1 MNKLFLSLALIPA
14 MVGAQQT
21 AATAAQR
28 PATDSTYRPI
38 SLDEAVQLAQRN
50 SPTAIAARG
59 SIRNAEGA
67 LKTTQAQW
75 LPDVNFSMGQSK
87 GGGQQRN
94 PVTGRIEEYQERPW
108 SYSTGVST
116 GLTLWDGGQRS
127 ANAAANRAQ
136 IAAAEVA
143 AVSTRYGIARDVKT
157 QYYNILASREQESA
171 ARAQLQQAEQQLAAS
186 SARLRAGAVIISDSI
201 RAQIAVRTAQLNLL
215 TAQNNVRNQSA
226 TLTRLVGSPFL
237 VTANP
242 ADTASLTF
250 VRIDSVE
257 ILRLA
262 LEGPAVKQAEAALEQ
277 SRAAIKAAKGPLWPS
292 IRASASYNG
301 NGRDQLYGLRDP
313 FQYGYNYGLSL
324 GLPIFDRYNRSEAI
338 ARAEVTATNNEANL
352 REQRLLAQQ
361 NILQQIG
368 NLRTAEEQIRIQELQ
383 VRAAEEDL
391 RVQTQR
397 YTLGSA
403 TILEV
408 TTSQT
413 ALNQARF
420 QLINA
425 RQQYRIALAQLE
437 ATIGQDL
444 R

>member
-1 MNKLFLSLALIPA
+1 MNKLVLSLAFVPA
-14 MVGAQQT
+14 ALGAQQM

-28 PATDSTYRPI
+28 PALDSTYRPI
-38 SLDEAVQLAQRN
+38 SLAEAVQLAQEN

-67 LKTTQAQW
+67 LKQTKAGWIPT
-75 LPDVNFSMGQSK
+75 LNFSMGQSK

-116 GLTLWDGGQRS
+116 NLVLWDGGQRI

-136 IAAAEVA
+136 IEAAEVSEVA
-143 AVSTRYGIARDVKT
+143 TRYNISRDVKT
-157 QYYNILASREQESA
+157 QYFNILASREQESA
-171 ARAQLQQAEQQLAAS
+171 ARTQLQQAEQQLAAS

-215 TAQNNVRNQSA
+215 TAQNNIRNQSA
-226 TLTRLVGSPFL
+226 TLTRLVGSPNL

-242 ADTASLTF
+242 ADTAALTF
-250 VRIDSVE
+250 AKIDSVE

-262 LEGPAVKQAEAALEQ
+262 MEGPAVKQAEAALEQ
-277 SRAAIKAAKGPLWPS
+277 SRAQIKAAKGPLWPS
-292 IRASASYNG
+292 VSANASYSG
-301 NGRDQLYGLRDP
+301 NGRDQLYGLKTP
-313 FQYGYNYGLSL
+313 FQYGYTYGLNL
-324 GLPIFDRYNRSEAI
+324 GFPIFDRYGRSEAI

-352 REQRLLAQQ
+352 REARLAAQQ

-437 ATIGQDL
+437 ATIGRDL